1 MHFSLTEEQ
10 AAIQETA
17 LTFAKERLAPFAT
30 EWDEKSHFPVDVI
43 RETAALGMAAIYVPA
58 EQGGSG
64 LSRLDGALIMEA
76 LAYGCPAISAY
87 ISIHNMV
94 AWMVGK
100 YGSDAQR
107 SDWMPKLASM
117 DWLSAYCLTEP
128 GAGSDAAAL
137 KTSAKRSGSHYVL
150 NGTKQFISG
159 AGATDFYFVFAR
171 TGDDG
176 AGGISAFVVMK
187 GAPGFSFGA
196 NERKMGWNAQP
207 TRQLTFEDCR
217 VPVEN
222 RVGAEGQGFKFA
234 MSGLDGGR
242 INIGACSLGAAW
254 AALDK
259 ARQYM
264 VERKAFGRA
273 IADFQALQFKL
284 ADMAT
289 ELEAARLMVYRA
301 ADAIDRAD
309 PQTTMYSAMAKRLA
323 TDLGFRV
330 CNEALQIHGGYGYL
344 KDYGLEKL
352 VRDLR
357 VHQILEGTNEIMRVV
372 ISRKVL
378 GGNRARASLRR
389 HKARLPNGQH
399 RAHSRSH
406 AVSGRPSCWR

>member
-1 MHFSLTEEQ
+1 MHFALTEEQ

-17 LTFAKERLAPFAT
+17 LAFAKERIAPHAS
-30 EWDEKSHFPVDVI
+30 EWDEKGHFPVDVI
-43 RETAALGMAAIYVPA
+43 REVAPLGMGTIYVP
-58 EQGGSG
+58 EDKGGAG

-76 LAYGCPAISAY
+76 LAYGCPSIAGY
-87 ISIHNMV
+87 ISIQNMV

-100 YGSDAQR
+100 YASSAQVDA
-107 SDWMPKLASM
+107 WMPKLASM
-117 DWLSAYCLTEP
+117 EWLASYCLTEP
-128 GAGSDAAAL
+128 GSGSDAAAL
-137 KTSAKRSGSHYVL
+137 KTTARRSGDSYIL
-150 NGTKQFISG
+150 NGSKQFISG

-171 TGDDG
+171 TGDDT
-176 AGGISAFVVMK
+176 AAGISAFAVMK
-187 GAPGFSFGA
+187 DTPGLSFGA

-207 TRQLTFEDCR
+207 TRQVIFENCK
-217 VPVEN
+217 VPAAN
-222 RVGAEGQGFKFA
+222 LIGAEGQGFKFA

-242 INIGACSLGAAW
+242 INIGACSLGGAW

-264 VERKAFGRA
+264 FERTVFGKQ
-273 IADFQALQFKL
+273 IGEFQAMQFKI

-301 ADAIDRAD
+301 ADAMDNAD
-309 PQTTMYSAMAKRLA
+309 PQASMYSAMAKRYA
-323 TDLGFRV
+323 TDLGFNV

-372 ISRKVL
+372 ISRKLL
-378 GGNRARASLRR
+378 GGNRA
-389 HKARLPNGQH
+389 
-399 RAHSRSH
+399 
-406 AVSGRPSCWR
+406 